1 MDRTG
6 KPTVLRSLPLSHEG
20 YMVSHQVGN
29 LDQCAVRASLIRRHQ
44 PRILCVRGL
53 SAEMSNNPQYPGLQP
68 LRPPIAGSLDP
79 PRNFVPPMPV
89 QFRPAVP
96 TQQSQQFISMPSQH
110 YQHQPVGP
118 GGVPLI
124 GVGIPPQNQQP
135 QFSQP
140 IQQLPPRPSPQL
152 PPPSQ
157 AIPMPVARP
166 NMHIPSESMM
176 QQSDSQA
183 HSQAPNGYTPGLGGP
198 GMPLSSSY
206 TFAPSTY
213 GQVQAN
219 FNSTGQF
226 QPVPQIHALTGSSS
240 QSITTGATLQSNGGQ
255 PLVTTVMPLATIA
268 QPQLTKNGPTDW
280 IEHTSATGRTFYYN
294 KKTKVSSWE
303 KPFELMTPIERVD
316 ATTNWK
322 EYTSPDGRK
331 YYYNKI
337 TNESKWS
344 IPEELKLAREQVEKA
359 IVSGSRPEALL
370 NSHPQPSPTPSATEA
385 TPNTDNSTL
394 PSQGEPSSPVS
405 VAPVVTTSIS
415 NPQSEMPSGPSLSTS
430 ANAITGAK
438 VDELEAPVNTVTPSD
453 TCVGSDKAVVTD
465 INTAVTPMNDVN
477 NDSAQDTLG
486 SADRVPV
493 EDKEDGKNDLIGEK
507 SNDVAAETKAVE
519 PEPPV
524 YANKMEAKDAFKA
537 LLESV
542 NVGSDWTWDRSM
554 RLIINDKRYGALKTL
569 VERKQAFN
577 ELLRSRLSA
586 RALCSVAITHA
597 QVSVRFLFLCYGS
610 FFRPYV
616 QFLFVLCSLHNYTL
630 MASLSPSPFN
640 SIMVLFA
647 VDRWL
652 LSRNG
657 VGIIVDKEWKKDVV
671 DVRRVG
677 DRIIVLKLVV
687 GQDTFNVISGYAPQV
702 GLAEHFKVKFWE
714 DLEGVLQDIPQG
726 EKVFLGGDLNGHV
739 GSGARGFE
747 GVHGGFGLGE
757 MNGEGKSILEF
768 SEALDL
774 SIANTWFKK
783 REEHLI
789 TYKSGGTCSQI
800 DFFLIRK
807 SDRKYCL
814 NCKVIPGESLTT
826 QHRVLVMDVR
836 IRDRAKRRSPLVA
849 PRIKWWHLKGEKQG
863 IFQQKIWEGWCGQSQ
878 GSANDMWN
886 KMSQEIIKVAKEMLG
901 ESRGFG
907 PRGKESWWWNEN
919 VQSKVRV
926 KKECFKE
933 WSRCRNSETWD
944 KYKIARNE
952 TKKAVS
958 EARAQAFDGLYQALG
973 TRDGERS
980 IYRLAKGRER
990 KTRDLDQVKCVK
1002 DEEGKVLVH
1011 EKDIKER
1018 WKAYFHNLFNDG
1030 YGYDSSSLDTREE
1043 DRNYKYYRRIQ
1054 KQEVKEALKRMSNG
1068 KAVGPD
1074 NIPIEVWKTLGDRGL
1089 EWLTK
1094 LFNEIMR
1101 SKRMPEEW
1109 RRSTLV
1115 PIYKNK
1121 GDIQNCA
1128 NYRGIKLMSH
1138 TMKLWERVIERRLR
1152 KETQVTENQFGFMP
1166 GRSTMEAI
1174 YLLRR
1179 VMEQYRMAQQDLHL
1193 IFIDLEKAYDRVPR
1207 EILWKA
1213 LEKKGVRVAYIRA
1226 IQDMYDRVSTSVRT
1240 QGGESDDFPI
1250 TIGLHQGSTLSPYL
1264 FTLILDVLTEQ
1275 IQEIAPRCML
1285 FADDI
1290 VLLGESREELN
1301 ERLETWRRALE
1312 THGFRLSRSK
1322 SEYMEC
1328 KFNKRMRVS
1337 NSEVKIGDHITPQV
1351 TRFKYLGSVI
1361 QDDGE
1366 IEGDVNHRIQ
1376 AGWMKWRKASGV
1388 LCDAKVPIK
1397 LKGKFYRTAVR
1408 PAILYG
1414 TECWAVKSQHE
1425 NRVGVAEMRMLRWMC
1440 GKTRQDKIRNEAIR
1454 ERVGVAPIVEKMVE
1468 NRLRWFGH
1476 VERRPVDSV
1485 VRRVDQ
1491 MKRRQ
1496 TIRGRGRPKKTIREV
1511 IKKDLEING
1520 LDRSMYLNQR
1530 KKQEAEEK
1538 RMKQK
1543 KAREDFKKMLEEST
1557 DLTSST
1563 RWSKAVS
1570 IFEND
1575 ERFKAVERDRDRR
1588 DMFESFLEELLNKE
1602 RAKVQEERK
1611 RNIMEYR
1618 KFLESCDFIKAS
1630 TQWRKVQDRLEADER
1645 CSRLEKIDRLEIFQ
1659 DYLRDLEKEEEEQK
1673 KIQKEEVRKTE
1684 RKNREE
1690 FRKLMGEHIASGIL
1704 TAKTHWRD
1712 YYTKVKDLHAY
1723 VAVASNTSGSTP
1735 KDLFED
1741 VAEELEK
1748 QVRMLNCLYDWF

>member
-1 MDRTG
+1 
-6 KPTVLRSLPLSHEG
+6 
-20 YMVSHQVGN
+20 
-29 LDQCAVRASLIRRHQ
+29 
-44 PRILCVRGL
+44 
-53 SAEMSNNPQYPGLQP
+53 MSNNPQYPGLQP

-577 ELLRSRLSA
+577 E
-586 RALCSVAITHA
+586 
-597 QVSVRFLFLCYGS
+597 
-610 FFRPYV
+610 
-616 QFLFVLCSLHNYTL
+616 
-630 MASLSPSPFN
+630 
-640 SIMVLFA
+640 
-647 VDRWL
+647 
-652 LSRNG
+652 
-657 VGIIVDKEWKKDVV
+657 
-671 DVRRVG
+671 
-677 DRIIVLKLVV
+677 
-687 GQDTFNVISGYAPQV
+687 
-702 GLAEHFKVKFWE
+702 
-714 DLEGVLQDIPQG
+714 
-726 EKVFLGGDLNGHV
+726 
-739 GSGARGFE
+739 
-747 GVHGGFGLGE
+747 
-757 MNGEGKSILEF
+757 
-768 SEALDL
+768 
-774 SIANTWFKK
+774 
-783 REEHLI
+783 
-789 TYKSGGTCSQI
+789 
-800 DFFLIRK
+800 
-807 SDRKYCL
+807 
-814 NCKVIPGESLTT
+814 
-826 QHRVLVMDVR
+826 
-836 IRDRAKRRSPLVA
+836 
-849 PRIKWWHLKGEKQG
+849 
-863 IFQQKIWEGWCGQSQ
+863 
-878 GSANDMWN
+878 
-886 KMSQEIIKVAKEMLG
+886 
-901 ESRGFG
+901 
-907 PRGKESWWWNEN
+907 
-919 VQSKVRV
+919 
-926 KKECFKE
+926 
-933 WSRCRNSETWD
+933 
-944 KYKIARNE
+944 
-952 TKKAVS
+952 
-958 EARAQAFDGLYQALG
+958 
-973 TRDGERS
+973 
-980 IYRLAKGRER
+980 
-990 KTRDLDQVKCVK
+990 
-1002 DEEGKVLVH
+1002 
-1011 EKDIKER
+1011 
-1018 WKAYFHNLFNDG
+1018 
-1030 YGYDSSSLDTREE
+1030 
-1043 DRNYKYYRRIQ
+1043 
-1054 KQEVKEALKRMSNG
+1054 
-1068 KAVGPD
+1068 
-1074 NIPIEVWKTLGDRGL
+1074 
-1089 EWLTK
+1089 
-1094 LFNEIMR
+1094 
-1101 SKRMPEEW
+1101 
-1109 RRSTLV
+1109 
-1115 PIYKNK
+1115 
-1121 GDIQNCA
+1121 
-1128 NYRGIKLMSH
+1128 
-1138 TMKLWERVIERRLR
+1138 
-1152 KETQVTENQFGFMP
+1152 
-1166 GRSTMEAI
+1166 
-1174 YLLRR
+1174 
-1179 VMEQYRMAQQDLHL
+1179 
-1193 IFIDLEKAYDRVPR
+1193 
-1207 EILWKA
+1207 
-1213 LEKKGVRVAYIRA
+1213 
-1226 IQDMYDRVSTSVRT
+1226 
-1240 QGGESDDFPI
+1240 
-1250 TIGLHQGSTLSPYL
+1250 
-1264 FTLILDVLTEQ
+1264 
-1275 IQEIAPRCML
+1275 
-1285 FADDI
+1285 
-1290 VLLGESREELN
+1290 
-1301 ERLETWRRALE
+1301 
-1312 THGFRLSRSK
+1312 
-1322 SEYMEC
+1322 
-1328 KFNKRMRVS
+1328 
-1337 NSEVKIGDHITPQV
+1337 
-1351 TRFKYLGSVI
+1351 
-1361 QDDGE
+1361 
-1366 IEGDVNHRIQ
+1366 
-1376 AGWMKWRKASGV
+1376 
-1388 LCDAKVPIK
+1388 
-1397 LKGKFYRTAVR
+1397 
-1408 PAILYG
+1408 
-1414 TECWAVKSQHE
+1414 
-1425 NRVGVAEMRMLRWMC
+1425 
-1440 GKTRQDKIRNEAIR
+1440 
-1454 ERVGVAPIVEKMVE
+1454 
-1468 NRLRWFGH
+1468 
-1476 VERRPVDSV
+1476 
-1485 VRRVDQ
+1485 
-1491 MKRRQ
+1491 
-1496 TIRGRGRPKKTIREV
+1496 
-1511 IKKDLEING
+1511 
-1520 LDRSMYLNQR
+1520 YLNQR

-1748 QVRMLNCLYDWF
+1748 QYHEEKSRIKDAVKLTKITLSSTLTFEDFKSVLLKDISTPPISDFNLKLVFDELLERVKEKEEKEAKKRKRLADDFFHLLHSTKDFTVSSKWEDCRPLVEDSQEFRSIGDESLCKEVFEEYIAQLKEEAKENERKRKEERAKKEKDREERERRKGKQRKEKEGGRERGKDEAHKKDKADSDSMELTEIQTSKENKRSEDDNRKQRKKRQSPVYEMDKEKTKKSRRHASGHESDEGRHKRHKRDHRREGDLEDGEFGDDHVDRWFCTEEFATRMKG

>member
-1 MDRTG
+1 MDQLRNN
-6 KPTVLRSLPLSHEG
+6 VNARSLPGSNALYGSST
-20 YMVSHQVGN
+20 VSKEQGPLHRRPDVVKSKQGFPHFRERVWVKK
-29 LDQCAVRASLIRRHQ
+29 LVHDRRIRF
-44 PRILCVRGL
+44 GTW
-53 SAEMSNNPQYPGLQP
+53 N
-68 LRPPIAGSLDP
+68 
-79 PRNFVPPMPV
+79 
-89 QFRPAVP
+89 
-96 TQQSQQFISMPSQH
+96 
-110 YQHQPVGP
+110 
-118 GGVPLI
+118 I
-124 GVGIPPQNQQP
+124 G
-135 QFSQP
+135 
-140 IQQLPPRPSPQL
+140 
-152 PPPSQ
+152 
-157 AIPMPVARP
+157 
-166 NMHIPSESMM
+166 
-176 QQSDSQA
+176 
-183 HSQAPNGYTPGLGGP
+183 T
-198 GMPLSSSY
+198 
-206 TFAPSTY
+206 
-213 GQVQAN
+213 
-219 FNSTGQF
+219 
-226 QPVPQIHALTGSSS
+226 LTGKSMEIVDVMVRRKINFMCL
-240 QSITTGATLQSNGGQ
+240 QETKWTG
-255 PLVTTVMPLATIA
+255 
-268 QPQLTKNGPTDW
+268 
-280 IEHTSATGRTFYYN
+280 
-294 KKTKVSSWE
+294 
-303 KPFELMTPIERVD
+303 
-316 ATTNWK
+316 
-322 EYTSPDGRK
+322 
-331 YYYNKI
+331 
-337 TNESKWS
+337 
-344 IPEELKLAREQVEKA
+344 EKA
-359 IVSGSRPEALL
+359 KEL
-370 NSHPQPSPTPSATEA
+370 
-385 TPNTDNSTL
+385 DNSGFKL
-394 PSQGEPSSPVS
+394 WY
-405 VAPVVTTSIS
+405 
-415 NPQSEMPSGPSLSTS
+415 
-430 ANAITGAK
+430 TGK
-438 VDELEAPVNTVTPSD
+438 
-453 TCVGSDKAVVTD
+453 
-465 INTAVTPMNDVN
+465 I
-477 NDSAQDTLG
+477 
-486 SADRVPV
+486 R
-493 EDKEDGKNDLIGEK
+493 
-507 SNDVAAETKAVE
+507 
-519 PEPPV
+519 
-524 YANKMEAKDAFKA
+524 
-537 LLESV
+537 
-542 NVGSDWTWDRSM
+542 
-554 RLIINDKRYGALKTL
+554 
-569 VERKQAFN
+569 
-577 ELLRSRLSA
+577 
-586 RALCSVAITHA
+586 
-597 QVSVRFLFLCYGS
+597 
-610 FFRPYV
+610 
-616 QFLFVLCSLHNYTL
+616 
-630 MASLSPSPFN
+630 
-640 SIMVLFA
+640 
-647 VDRWL
+647 
-652 LSRNG
+652 SRNG

-677 DRIIVLKLVV
+677 DRIIALKLVV

-739 GSGARGFE
+739 GSVDRGFE

-836 IRDRAKRRSPLVA
+836 IRDRAKRRSPMVA

-886 KMSQEIIKVAKEMLG
+886 KTFQEIIKVAKETLG

-907 PRGKESWWWNEN
+907 PRGKESWWWNES
-919 VQSKVRV
+919 VQSKVKV

-933 WSRCRNSETWD
+933 WSRCKNSETWD

-990 KTRDLDQVKCVK
+990 KTRDLDHVKCVK

-1018 WKAYFHNLFNDG
+1018 WKVYFHNLFNDG

-1109 RRSTLV
+1109 RRST
-1115 PIYKNK
+1115 
-1121 GDIQNCA
+1121 
-1128 NYRGIKLMSH
+1128 
-1138 TMKLWERVIERRLR
+1138 
-1152 KETQVTENQFGFMP
+1152 
-1166 GRSTMEAI
+1166 STMEAI

-1179 VMEQYRMAQQDLHL
+1179 VMEQYRMDQQDLHL

-1328 KFNKRMRVS
+1328 KFNKSRRVS
-1337 NSEVKIGDHITPQV
+1337 NSEVKIGDHIIPQV

-1425 NRVGVAEMRMLRWMC
+1425 TKEGVAEMRMLRWMW
-1440 GKTRQDKIRNEAIR
+1440 
-1454 ERVGVAPIVEKMVE
+1454 
-1468 NRLRWFGH
+1468 WFGH

-1491 MKRRQ
+1491 MERRQ

-1511 IKKDLEING
+1511 IKKDLELNDLDRMGPTEKEDPKGFVEAISQQETETKDLHKQNLQISQLEETPTLKRDNENSRADLG
-1520 LDRSMYLNQR
+1520 LDRSD
-1530 KKQEAEEK
+1530 KPFWTVGA
-1538 RMKQK
+1538 
-1543 KAREDFKKMLEEST
+1543 
-1557 DLTSST
+1557 
-1563 RWSKAVS
+1563 
-1570 IFEND
+1570 
-1575 ERFKAVERDRDRR
+1575 
-1588 DMFESFLEELLNKE
+1588 
-1602 RAKVQEERK
+1602 
-1611 RNIMEYR
+1611 
-1618 KFLESCDFIKAS
+1618 
-1630 TQWRKVQDRLEADER
+1630 
-1645 CSRLEKIDRLEIFQ
+1645 
-1659 DYLRDLEKEEEEQK
+1659 
-1673 KIQKEEVRKTE
+1673 
-1684 RKNREE
+1684 
-1690 FRKLMGEHIASGIL
+1690 
-1704 TAKTHWRD
+1704 
-1712 YYTKVKDLHAY
+1712 
-1723 VAVASNTSGSTP
+1723 
-1735 KDLFED
+1735 
-1741 VAEELEK
+1741 
-1748 QVRMLNCLYDWF
+1748 

>member
-1 MDRTG
+1 
-6 KPTVLRSLPLSHEG
+6 
-20 YMVSHQVGN
+20 
-29 LDQCAVRASLIRRHQ
+29 
-44 PRILCVRGL
+44 
-53 SAEMSNNPQYPGLQP
+53 MSNNPQYPGLQP

-280 IEHTSATGRTFYYN
+280 IEHTSATGRT
-294 KKTKVSSWE
+294 
-303 KPFELMTPIERVD
+303 VD

-524 YANKMEAKDAFKA
+524 YANKMAKDAFKA

-542 NVGSDWTWDRSM
+542 NVGSDWTWDR
-554 RLIINDKRYGALKTL
+554 
-569 VERKQAFN
+569 
-577 ELLRSRLSA
+577 
-586 RALCSVAITHA
+586 
-597 QVSVRFLFLCYGS
+597 
-610 FFRPYV
+610 
-616 QFLFVLCSLHNYTL
+616 
-630 MASLSPSPFN
+630 
-640 SIMVLFA
+640 
-647 VDRWL
+647 
-652 LSRNG
+652 
-657 VGIIVDKEWKKDVV
+657 VG
-671 DVRRVG
+671 
-677 DRIIVLKLVV
+677 
-687 GQDTFNVISGYAPQV
+687 
-702 GLAEHFKVKFWE
+702 
-714 DLEGVLQDIPQG
+714 
-726 EKVFLGGDLNGHV
+726 
-739 GSGARGFE
+739 
-747 GVHGGFGLGE
+747 
-757 MNGEGKSILEF
+757 
-768 SEALDL
+768 
-774 SIANTWFKK
+774 
-783 REEHLI
+783 
-789 TYKSGGTCSQI
+789 
-800 DFFLIRK
+800 
-807 SDRKYCL
+807 
-814 NCKVIPGESLTT
+814 
-826 QHRVLVMDVR
+826 
-836 IRDRAKRRSPLVA
+836 
-849 PRIKWWHLKGEKQG
+849 
-863 IFQQKIWEGWCGQSQ
+863 
-878 GSANDMWN
+878 
-886 KMSQEIIKVAKEMLG
+886 
-901 ESRGFG
+901 
-907 PRGKESWWWNEN
+907 
-919 VQSKVRV
+919 
-926 KKECFKE
+926 
-933 WSRCRNSETWD
+933 
-944 KYKIARNE
+944 
-952 TKKAVS
+952 
-958 EARAQAFDGLYQALG
+958 
-973 TRDGERS
+973 
-980 IYRLAKGRER
+980 
-990 KTRDLDQVKCVK
+990 
-1002 DEEGKVLVH
+1002 
-1011 EKDIKER
+1011 
-1018 WKAYFHNLFNDG
+1018 
-1030 YGYDSSSLDTREE
+1030 
-1043 DRNYKYYRRIQ
+1043 
-1054 KQEVKEALKRMSNG
+1054 
-1068 KAVGPD
+1068 
-1074 NIPIEVWKTLGDRGL
+1074 
-1089 EWLTK
+1089 
-1094 LFNEIMR
+1094 
-1101 SKRMPEEW
+1101 
-1109 RRSTLV
+1109 
-1115 PIYKNK
+1115 
-1121 GDIQNCA
+1121 
-1128 NYRGIKLMSH
+1128 
-1138 TMKLWERVIERRLR
+1138 
-1152 KETQVTENQFGFMP
+1152 
-1166 GRSTMEAI
+1166 
-1174 YLLRR
+1174 
-1179 VMEQYRMAQQDLHL
+1179 
-1193 IFIDLEKAYDRVPR
+1193 
-1207 EILWKA
+1207 
-1213 LEKKGVRVAYIRA
+1213 
-1226 IQDMYDRVSTSVRT
+1226 
-1240 QGGESDDFPI
+1240 
-1250 TIGLHQGSTLSPYL
+1250 
-1264 FTLILDVLTEQ
+1264 
-1275 IQEIAPRCML
+1275 
-1285 FADDI
+1285 
-1290 VLLGESREELN
+1290 
-1301 ERLETWRRALE
+1301 
-1312 THGFRLSRSK
+1312 
-1322 SEYMEC
+1322 
-1328 KFNKRMRVS
+1328 
-1337 NSEVKIGDHITPQV
+1337 
-1351 TRFKYLGSVI
+1351 
-1361 QDDGE
+1361 
-1366 IEGDVNHRIQ
+1366 
-1376 AGWMKWRKASGV
+1376 
-1388 LCDAKVPIK
+1388 
-1397 LKGKFYRTAVR
+1397 
-1408 PAILYG
+1408 
-1414 TECWAVKSQHE
+1414 
-1425 NRVGVAEMRMLRWMC
+1425 
-1440 GKTRQDKIRNEAIR
+1440 
-1454 ERVGVAPIVEKMVE
+1454 
-1468 NRLRWFGH
+1468 
-1476 VERRPVDSV
+1476 
-1485 VRRVDQ
+1485 
-1491 MKRRQ
+1491 
-1496 TIRGRGRPKKTIREV
+1496 
-1511 IKKDLEING
+1511 
-1520 LDRSMYLNQR
+1520 
-1530 KKQEAEEK
+1530 
-1538 RMKQK
+1538 
-1543 KAREDFKKMLEEST
+1543 
-1557 DLTSST
+1557 
-1563 RWSKAVS
+1563 KAVS

-1748 QVRMLNCLYDWF
+1748 QSSQHLILIPHDYKTLSDIAGAIVETYVKSFLKVSQPSPAEKYSVLHQLVDVLAESYCRMSAEESAVLDSAETLPPYLSKIRIPTKAA

>member
-20 YMVSHQVGN
+20 YMVSHQLGPVSVSP
-29 LDQCAVRASLIRRHQ
+29 LSVKSLRPFHSALIRRHQ

-303 KPFELMTPIERVD
+303 KPFELMTPIEM
-316 ATTNWK
+316 TGFWK
-322 EYTSPDGRK
+322 YSIGFYLLKFITQKHMRLE

-542 NVGSDWTWDRSM
+542 NVGSDWTWDR
-554 RLIINDKRYGALKTL
+554 
-569 VERKQAFN
+569 
-577 ELLRSRLSA
+577 
-586 RALCSVAITHA
+586 
-597 QVSVRFLFLCYGS
+597 
-610 FFRPYV
+610 
-616 QFLFVLCSLHNYTL
+616 
-630 MASLSPSPFN
+630 
-640 SIMVLFA
+640 
-647 VDRWL
+647 
-652 LSRNG
+652 
-657 VGIIVDKEWKKDVV
+657 VG
-671 DVRRVG
+671 
-677 DRIIVLKLVV
+677 
-687 GQDTFNVISGYAPQV
+687 
-702 GLAEHFKVKFWE
+702 
-714 DLEGVLQDIPQG
+714 
-726 EKVFLGGDLNGHV
+726 
-739 GSGARGFE
+739 
-747 GVHGGFGLGE
+747 
-757 MNGEGKSILEF
+757 
-768 SEALDL
+768 
-774 SIANTWFKK
+774 
-783 REEHLI
+783 
-789 TYKSGGTCSQI
+789 
-800 DFFLIRK
+800 
-807 SDRKYCL
+807 
-814 NCKVIPGESLTT
+814 
-826 QHRVLVMDVR
+826 
-836 IRDRAKRRSPLVA
+836 
-849 PRIKWWHLKGEKQG
+849 
-863 IFQQKIWEGWCGQSQ
+863 
-878 GSANDMWN
+878 
-886 KMSQEIIKVAKEMLG
+886 
-901 ESRGFG
+901 
-907 PRGKESWWWNEN
+907 
-919 VQSKVRV
+919 
-926 KKECFKE
+926 
-933 WSRCRNSETWD
+933 
-944 KYKIARNE
+944 
-952 TKKAVS
+952 
-958 EARAQAFDGLYQALG
+958 
-973 TRDGERS
+973 
-980 IYRLAKGRER
+980 
-990 KTRDLDQVKCVK
+990 
-1002 DEEGKVLVH
+1002 
-1011 EKDIKER
+1011 
-1018 WKAYFHNLFNDG
+1018 
-1030 YGYDSSSLDTREE
+1030 
-1043 DRNYKYYRRIQ
+1043 
-1054 KQEVKEALKRMSNG
+1054 
-1068 KAVGPD
+1068 
-1074 NIPIEVWKTLGDRGL
+1074 
-1089 EWLTK
+1089 
-1094 LFNEIMR
+1094 
-1101 SKRMPEEW
+1101 
-1109 RRSTLV
+1109 
-1115 PIYKNK
+1115 
-1121 GDIQNCA
+1121 
-1128 NYRGIKLMSH
+1128 
-1138 TMKLWERVIERRLR
+1138 
-1152 KETQVTENQFGFMP
+1152 
-1166 GRSTMEAI
+1166 
-1174 YLLRR
+1174 
-1179 VMEQYRMAQQDLHL
+1179 
-1193 IFIDLEKAYDRVPR
+1193 
-1207 EILWKA
+1207 
-1213 LEKKGVRVAYIRA
+1213 
-1226 IQDMYDRVSTSVRT
+1226 
-1240 QGGESDDFPI
+1240 
-1250 TIGLHQGSTLSPYL
+1250 
-1264 FTLILDVLTEQ
+1264 
-1275 IQEIAPRCML
+1275 
-1285 FADDI
+1285 
-1290 VLLGESREELN
+1290 
-1301 ERLETWRRALE
+1301 
-1312 THGFRLSRSK
+1312 
-1322 SEYMEC
+1322 
-1328 KFNKRMRVS
+1328 
-1337 NSEVKIGDHITPQV
+1337 
-1351 TRFKYLGSVI
+1351 
-1361 QDDGE
+1361 
-1366 IEGDVNHRIQ
+1366 
-1376 AGWMKWRKASGV
+1376 
-1388 LCDAKVPIK
+1388 
-1397 LKGKFYRTAVR
+1397 
-1408 PAILYG
+1408 
-1414 TECWAVKSQHE
+1414 
-1425 NRVGVAEMRMLRWMC
+1425 
-1440 GKTRQDKIRNEAIR
+1440 
-1454 ERVGVAPIVEKMVE
+1454 
-1468 NRLRWFGH
+1468 
-1476 VERRPVDSV
+1476 
-1485 VRRVDQ
+1485 
-1491 MKRRQ
+1491 
-1496 TIRGRGRPKKTIREV
+1496 
-1511 IKKDLEING
+1511 
-1520 LDRSMYLNQR
+1520 
-1530 KKQEAEEK
+1530 
-1538 RMKQK
+1538 
-1543 KAREDFKKMLEEST
+1543 
-1557 DLTSST
+1557 
-1563 RWSKAVS
+1563 KAVS

-1748 QVRMLNCLYDWF
+1748 QITLSSTLTFEDFKSVLLKDISTPPISDFNLKLVFDELLERVKEKEEKEAKKRKRLADDFFHLLHSTKDFTVSSKWEDCRPLVEDSQEFRSIGDESLCKELFEEYIAQLKEEAKENERKRKEERAKKEKDREERERRKGKQRKEKEGGRERGKDEAHKKDKADSDSMELTEIQTSKENKRSEDDNRKQRKKRQSPVYEMDKEKTKKSHGHGSDSKKSRRHASGHESDEGRHKRHKRDHRREGDLEDGEFGDDHEGYWLNLDAAYRISFWSYVTSLKFSAEWTESVDLDSGQRSEHSLLREIQK